1 MVRAFIAIELPVF
14 IQEAIEHYIQD
25 LSKSELPSEII
36 RWIPVKNIHLTLH
49 FLGDIHE
56 DRVDAIQRVLK
67 QAAEGTAVF
76 DLTIR
81 GLGCFPRPQKPR
93 VIWLGIEEQGEQL
106 KHLHNKLET
115 LLSGINF
122 KTEARRFHPHLTLGR
137 VKKSAR
143 SDQISTLAHQLD
155 LIKQPQIGVF
165 HVEAVHL
172 IRSELR
178 PQGAI
183 YSHLASAL
191 LSESP

>member
-25 LSKSELPSEII
+25 LSKSEFPSEII

-49 FLGDIHE
+49 FSGDIHE
-56 DRVDAIQRVLK
+56 DRIDAIQRVLK

-76 DLTIR
+76 ELTIQ

-93 VIWLGIEEQGEQL
+93 VIWLGVEEQREQL
-106 KHLHNKLET
+106 KHFHNTLET
-115 LLSGINF
+115 FLSGENF
-122 KTEARRFHPHLTLGR
+122 KTEARRFHPHLTLAR
-137 VKKSAR
+137 VKKSAKL
-143 SDQISTLAHQLD
+143 DQISTLAHQLD

-165 HVEAVHL
+165 HAEAVHL
-172 IRSELR
+172 IRSELH